1 MKEATRKVII
11 KIKEIKEKKNLSC
24 QDILEICENNND
36 SISPSTVRRICAKG
50 SEDGPDFR
58 PYSLNAVL
66 RAVVGA
72 QEIKLTA
79 DEEAS
84 LTDTEK
90 DIITENSALRAA
102 FDLNEAMIEDLRRQ
116 IESLAAENNS
126 LRRTIDDMQIRLDTT
141 NSIISLAVESL
152 GKSTL
157 QPKL

>member
-11 KIKEIKEKKNLSC
+11 KIKELKEQKGLSC
-24 QDILEICENNND
+24 QDILDICENNKD
-36 SISPSTVRRICAKG
+36 SVSPSTVRRICAKG

-58 PYSLNAVL
+58 PYSLTAVL

-72 QEIKLTA
+72 KEIKLTA

-102 FDLNEAMIEDLRRQ
+102 FDLNEAMIEDLRKQ
-116 IESLAAENNS
+116 IESLTSENNS
-126 LRRTIDDMQIRLDTT
+126 LRRTIEDMQLRLDTT
-141 NSIISLAVESL
+141 NNIIRIAVESFR
-152 GKSTL
+152 KE
-157 QPKL
+157 

>member
-1 MKEATRKVII
+1 MKEASRKVII
-11 KIKEIKEKKNLSC
+11 KIKELKEQKGLSC
-24 QDILEICENNND
+24 QDILDLCENNND
-36 SISPSTVRRICAKG
+36 SVSPSTVRRICAKG

-72 QEIKLTA
+72 KEIKLTA

-102 FDLNEAMIEDLRRQ
+102 FDLNDVMIEDLRRQ
-116 IESLAAENNS
+116 IESLTSENNS
-126 LRRTIDDMQIRLDTT
+126 LRRTIEDMQIRLDTT
-141 NSIISLAVESL
+141 NNIIRIAVESFR
-152 GKSTL
+152 KE
-157 QPKL
+157 

>member
-11 KIKEIKEKKNLSC
+11 KIKELKEQKGLSC
-24 QDILEICENNND
+24 QDILDICENNKD
-36 SISPSTVRRICAKG
+36 SVSPSTVRRICAKG

-72 QEIKLTA
+72 KEIKLTA

-90 DIITENSALRAA
+90 DIIAENSALRAA
-102 FDLNEAMIEDLRRQ
+102 FDLNEAMIEDLRKQ
-116 IESLAAENNS
+116 IESLTSENNS
-126 LRRTIDDMQIRLDTT
+126 LRRTIEDMQIRLDTT
-141 NSIISLAVESL
+141 NNIIRIAVESFR
-152 GKSTL
+152 KE
-157 QPKL
+157 

>member
-58 PYSLNAVL
+58 TYSLNAVL

-72 QEIKLTA
+72 KEIKLTA

-90 DIITENSALRAA
+90 NIITENSALRAA
-102 FDLNEAMIEDLRRQ
+102 FDLNEAIIEDLRKQ
-116 IESLAAENNS
+116 IELLTEENNS
-126 LRRTIDDMQIRLDTT
+126 LRRTIEDMQIRLDTT
-141 NSIISLAVESL
+141 NDVIRLAVETF
-152 GKSTL
+152 K
-157 QPKL
+157 KD

>member
-11 KIKEIKEKKNLSC
+11 KIKELKEQKELSC
-24 QDILEICENNND
+24 QDILDICENNND
-36 SISPSTVRRICAKG
+36 SVSPSTVRRICAKD

-72 QEIKLTA
+72 KEIKLTA

-102 FDLNEAMIEDLRRQ
+102 FDLNEAMIEDLRKQ
-116 IESLAAENNS
+116 IESLTSENNS
-126 LRRTIDDMQIRLDTT
+126 LRRTIEDMQIRLDTT
-141 NSIISLAVESL
+141 NNIIRIAVESFR
-152 GKSTL
+152 KE
-157 QPKL
+157 

>member
-11 KIKEIKEKKNLSC
+11 KIKELKEQKELSC
-24 QDILEICENNND
+24 QDILDICENNKD
-36 SISPSTVRRICAKG
+36 SVSPSTVRRICAKG

-72 QEIKLTA
+72 KEIKLTA

-102 FDLNEAMIEDLRRQ
+102 FDLNEAMIEDLRKQ
-116 IESLAAENNS
+116 IETLEEEKAALS
-126 LRRTIDDMQIRLDTT
+126 RTLHEMQIRLDTT
-141 NSIISLAVESL
+141 NEIIRMAVESFRK
-152 GKSTL
+152 G
-157 QPKL
+157 

>member
-1 MKEATRKVII
+1 MKEATRRVII

-66 RAVVGA
+66 RACVGA
-72 QEIKLTA
+72 KEIKLTA
-79 DEEAS
+79 DEEAT

-90 DIITENSALRAA
+90 DLITENSALRAA
-102 FDLNEAMIEDLRRQ
+102 FDLNEAMIEDLRKQ
-116 IESLAAENNS
+116 IETLTAENNS
-126 LRRTIDDMQIRLDTT
+126 LRRTIEDMQIRLDTT
-141 NSIISLAVESL
+141 NGIISMAMESF
-152 GKSTL
+152 GKGAS
-157 QPKL
+157 Q